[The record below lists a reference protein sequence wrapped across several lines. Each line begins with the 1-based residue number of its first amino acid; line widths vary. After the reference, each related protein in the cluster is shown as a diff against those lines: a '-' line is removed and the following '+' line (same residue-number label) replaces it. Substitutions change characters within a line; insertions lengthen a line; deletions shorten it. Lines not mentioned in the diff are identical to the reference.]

1 MVILTLVI
9 QKTVQQTTFN
19 VHQIFPLSIYEKKIS
34 GFLPSLYKSF
44 EDGKFDNSTGK
55 ITGELNGKVLI
66 HQDTRLAPF
75 FREIKKS
82 VIEYLKHFNIDKKEF
97 QINFVKTWFTICDP
111 NQTLPCHYH
120 SCSHISWVYYIQTP
134 GDPLILHKKN
144 PNEWFGDAFKLIKE
158 NRFNNGDGYAITPQ
172 PEHLI
177 MFPGHLEHY
186 TTPQPREHRR
196 ISLAGDIVLTLKH
209 RTDTES
215 GLLPPKYWKS
225 F

>member
-1 MVILTLVI
+1 MISITPKFV
-9 QKTVQQTTFN
+9 QKTTSKF
-19 VHQIFPLSIYEKKIS
+19 HQAFPLLIYEKELT
-34 GFLPSLYKSF
+34 GFLNVLYQGF
-44 EDGKFDNSTGK
+44 DDAKFDNSTGK
-55 ITGELNGKVLI
+55 ITGELNGKVLV
-66 HQDTRLAPF
+66 HQDLRLEPF
-75 FREIKKS
+75 FRDVKKCA
-82 VIEYLKHFNIDKKEF
+82 VEYMDQFAIDKSTYEV
-97 QINFVKTWFTICDP
+97 NFVKSWFTICDP
-111 NQTLPCHYH
+111 GQHFPCHYH
-120 SCSHISWVYYIQTP
+120 SCAHISWVYYIQTP

-172 PEHLI
+172 AQHLI

-186 TTPQPREHRR
+186 TTSQPREHRR
-196 ISLAGDIVLTLKH
+196 ISLAGDILLTLKH

>member
-1 MVILTLVI
+1 MD
-9 QKTVQQTTFN
+9 QF
-19 VHQIFPLSIYEKKIS
+19 
-34 GFLPSLYKSF
+34 
-44 EDGKFDNSTGK
+44 
-55 ITGELNGKVLI
+55 
-66 HQDTRLAPF
+66 A
-75 FREIKKS
+75 
-82 VIEYLKHFNIDKKEF
+82 IDKSTF
-97 QINFVKTWFTICDP
+97 DVNFVKTWFTICDP
-111 NQTLPCHYH
+111 GQHFPCHYH
-120 SCSHISWVYYIQTP
+120 SCAHISWVYYIQTP
-134 GDPLILHKKN
+134 GDPLILHKRN

>member
-1 MVILTLVI
+1 MISITPKFV
-9 QKTVQQTTFN
+9 QKTTSKF
-19 VHQIFPLSIYEKKIS
+19 HQAFPLLIYEKELT
-34 GFLPSLYKSF
+34 GFLNVLYQGF
-44 EDGKFDNSTGK
+44 DDAKFDNSTGK
-55 ITGELNGKVLI
+55 ITGELNGKVLVQ
-66 HQDTRLAPF
+66 QDLRLEPF
-75 FREIKKS
+75 FRAVKKCA
-82 VIEYLKHFNIDKKEF
+82 VEYMDQFAIDKSTYEV
-97 QINFVKTWFTICDP
+97 NFVKSWFTICDP
-111 NQTLPCHYH
+111 GQHFPCHYH
-120 SCSHISWVYYIQTP
+120 SCAHISWVYYIQTP

-172 PEHLI
+172 AQHLI

-186 TTPQPREHRR
+186 TTSQPREHRR
-196 ISLAGDIVLTLKH
+196 ISLAGDILLTLKH

>member
-1 MVILTLVI
+1 MTLKI
-9 QKTVQQTTFN
+9 VQQTTAKF
-19 VHQIFPLSIYEKKIS
+19 HQAFPLVIYEKKLT
-34 GFLPSLYKSF
+34 GFLNLLYKGY
-44 EDGKFDNSTGK
+44 DDAKFDHTTGK
-55 ITGELNGKVLI
+55 ITGELNGKVLV
-66 HQDTRLAPF
+66 HQDRRLEQF
-75 FREIKKS
+75 FRAVKKS
-82 VIEYLKHFNIDKKEF
+82 TVEYLEQFAIDKSTF
-97 QINFVKTWFTICDP
+97 DVNFVKTWFTICDP

-134 GDPLILHKKN
+134 GDPLVLHKKN

-186 TTPQPREHRR
+186 TTAEPREHKR

-215 GLLPPKYWKS
+215 GLLPPQYWKQ

>member
-1 MVILTLVI
+1 M
-9 QKTVQQTTFN
+9 N
-19 VHQIFPLSIYEKKIS
+19 V
-34 GFLPSLYKSF
+34 LYKGF

-55 ITGELNGKVLI
+55 ITGELNGKVLV
-66 HQDTRLAPF
+66 HQDRRLEQF
-75 FREIKKS
+75 FRAVKKCA
-82 VIEYLKHFNIDKKEF
+82 IEYMDQFAIDKSTF
-97 QINFVKTWFTICDP
+97 DVNFVKTWFTICDP
-111 NQTLPCHYH
+111 GQYFPCHYH
-120 SCSHISWVYYIQTP
+120 SCAHISWVYYIQTP

>member
-1 MVILTLVI
+1 MTL
-9 QKTVQQTTFN
+9 KTVQQTTSKF
-19 VHQIFPLSIYEKKIS
+19 HQAFPLIIFEKKIS
-34 GFLPSLYKSF
+34 GFLSQLYKSF
-44 EDGKFDNSTGK
+44 DDGKFDNSQGA
-55 ITGELNGKVLI
+55 IVGEHHGKVLI
-66 HQDTRLAPF
+66 HHDKRLAPF

-82 VIEYLKHFNIDKKEF
+82 VVEYLDYFEIDKSTF
-97 QINFVKTWFTICDP
+97 NVNFVKTWFTICDP
-111 NQTLPCHYH
+111 QQTLPVHYH
-120 SCSHISWVYYIQTP
+120 SCSHISFVYYIQTP
-134 GDPLILHKKN
+134 GDPLVLHKKN
-144 PNEWFGDAFKLIKE
+144 PNEWFGDAFKFIKE
-158 NRFNNGDGYAITPQ
+158 NRFSNGDGYVINPQ

>member
-1 MVILTLVI
+1 MI
-9 QKTVQQTTFN
+9 QKTVQQTTSNF
-19 VHQIFPLSIYEKKIS
+19 HHAFPLIVYQRKIS

-66 HQDTRLAPF
+66 HQDTRLTPF

-82 VIEYLKHFNIDKKEF
+82 VIEYLQYFKVDKKEF
-97 QINFVKTWFTICDP
+97 EINFVKTWFTICNP
-111 NQTLPCHYH
+111 GQTFPMHYH
-120 SCSHISWVYYIQTP
+120 SCAHISWVYYIQTP
-134 GDPLILHKKN
+134 GDPLVLHKKN
-144 PNEWFGDAFKLIKE
+144 SNELFGDIFNFSQETNFYNTDSYGIKPE
-158 NRFNNGDGYAITPQ
+158 T
-172 PEHLI
+172 EHLV

-186 TTPQPREHRR
+186 TTPEPREHRR

-209 RTDTES
+209 RSDTES
-215 GLLPPKYWKS
+215 GLLSPQFWKQ

>member
-1 MVILTLVI
+1 M
-9 QKTVQQTTFN
+9 QQTTSNF
-19 VHQIFPLSIYEKKIS
+19 HHAFPLIVYQRKIS

-66 HQDTRLAPF
+66 HQDTRLTPF

-82 VIEYLKHFNIDKKEF
+82 VIEYLQYFKVDKKEF
-97 QINFVKTWFTICDP
+97 EINFVKTWFTICNP
-111 NQTLPCHYH
+111 GQTFPMHYH
-120 SCSHISWVYYIQTP
+120 SCAHISWVYYIQTP

-172 PEHLI
+172 PEHLV

-186 TTPQPREHRR
+186 TTAEPRQHKR
-196 ISLAGDIVLTLKH
+196 ISLVGDIVLTLKD
-209 RTDTES
+209 RGKTES
-215 GLLPPKYWKS
+215 GLLAPKYWKS